1 MGWIEIEWESVVEL
15 GDGGMRGYALDELG
29 NGNGNGLYAPRKK
42 LTRQK
47 DQGTRERE
55 NMQ

>member
-1 MGWIEIEWESVVEL
+1 MGWIEIEWESVFEL
-15 GDGGMRGYALDELG
+15 GDGGMRGYALDEL
-29 NGNGNGLYAPRKK
+29 GNGNGLYAPRKK